1 MPPAAGA
8 GPQRP
13 GGKAVRL
20 GVRVSESRMPGRG
33 AARASSPLLKYFKL
47 LSDRDCHGPVTVAS
61 LRHSVDGDSAVTVTE
76 THWHVTVTIITS
88 VNFKLN
94 PHPVSSVTARWPHAA
109 RGRGGPGGAA
119 AGPGQPESEAEAPA
133 SRPPPAT
140 MKWQ

>member
-47 LSDRDCHGPVTVAS
+47 LSDRDCHGRRPACGTQW
-61 LRHSVDGDSAVTVTE
+61 TVTQR
-76 THWHVTVTIITS
+76 S
-88 VNFKLN
+88 L
-94 PHPVSSVTARWPHAA
+94 
-109 RGRGGPGGAA
+109 
-119 AGPGQPESEAEAPA
+119 
-133 SRPPPAT
+133 
-140 MKWQ
+140 